1 MQEDQALVRPGKGPL
16 DGFRVIE
23 MAGLGP
29 GPFCAMLLADMGAEV
44 IRIQSKG
51 KPQGLLLN
59 TPFDVLARGRRSL
72 AIDLKMPGTKDVMLD
87 LIGQAD
93 ALIEGFR
100 PGVMERLGLGP
111 EVCLARNPRLV
122 YGRMTGWGQSGPL
135 AQSAGHDINYL
146 ALTGVLNA
154 IGPRGFPSVPL
165 NVVADMGGG
174 GLLLAFGIV
183 CALLEARGSG
193 QGQTVDAAMTEGAS
207 LLAAMVHGFRAGGV
221 MSDLRSDNILDGG
234 AYYYTTY
241 ECADGKFIS
250 VGAIE
255 PQFHARLLETLG
267 LDPTTFGAQSDRS
280 RWAEGKVRL
289 AEVFKTAA
297 RDEWVRRFDGID
309 ACVSPVL
316 DWDEALIHPHNQ
328 ARGSFVE
335 IAGVS
340 QPAPAPRFSRTPAT
354 ISRPTAGVG
363 DDTVEVLT
371 GWGVD
376 AAVVAGLRAS
386 GAI

>member
-1 MQEDQALVRPGKGPL
+1 MNEVQTLAPSSSGPL
-16 DGFRVIE
+16 AGFRIIE
-23 MAGLGP
+23 FAGLGP

-44 IRIQSKG
+44 IRIQNKG

-72 AIDLKMPGTKDVMLD
+72 AIDLKAPGAKEVLLD
-87 LIGQAD
+87 LVGKAD

-111 EVCLARNPRLV
+111 DACLARNPRLV
-122 YGRMTGWGQSGPL
+122 YGRMTGWGQTGPL

-154 IGPRGFPSVPL
+154 IGPASSPTVPL

-183 CALLEARGSG
+183 CALLEAKRSG
-193 QGQTVDAAMTEGAS
+193 QGQTVDTAMTEGAS
-207 LLAAMVHGFRAGGV
+207 LLAAMVHGFKAGGV
-221 MSDLRSDNILDGG
+221 MNNKRCDNVIDGG

-267 LDPTTFGAQSDRS
+267 LDPATFGSQFDQS
-280 RWAEGKVRL
+280 RWSEGKERL
-289 AEVFKTAA
+289 AEVFKTAT
-297 RDEWVRRFDGID
+297 RDEWVQRFDGVD

-316 DWDEALIHPHNQ
+316 DWEEALAHPHNV
-328 ARGSFVE
+328 ARGSFIEVD
-335 IAGVS
+335 GVP
-340 QPAPAPRFSRTPAT
+340 QPAPAPRFSRTPAMV
-354 ISRPTAGVG
+354 SRPTAQVG
-363 DDTVEVLT
+363 QDTHGILKD
-371 GWGVD
+371 WGVD
-376 AAVVAGLRAS
+376 TEVIAS
-386 GAI
+386 LSKSSAI

>member
-1 MQEDQALVRPGKGPL
+1 MPNKSKLNHSNSGPL
-16 DGFRVIE
+16 TGFRIIE

-44 IRIQSKG
+44 IRVQGKG
-51 KPQGLLLN
+51 TPSGLLLN

-72 AIDLKMPGTKDVMLD
+72 AIDLKKPGAQDAVLD
-87 LIGQAD
+87 LVAHAD

-111 EVCLARNPRLV
+111 DACLARNPKLI
-122 YGRMTGWGQSGPL
+122 YGRMTGWGQTGPL

-146 ALTGVLNA
+146 ALTGVLHA
-154 IGPRGFPSVPL
+154 IGPKDLPTVPL

-183 CALLEARGSG
+183 CALLEARRSG

-207 LLAAMVHGFRAGGV
+207 LLAAMVHGFKAGGV
-221 MSDLRSDNILDGG
+221 MNNQRCDNVIDGG
-234 AYYYTTY
+234 AYYYAVY
-241 ECADGKFIS
+241 ECADGKYIS

-267 LDPTTFGAQSDRS
+267 LDPSAFGPQADRS
-280 RWAEGKVRL
+280 RWPEGKARL
-289 AEVFKTAA
+289 AEVFKTAP
-297 RDEWVRRFDGID
+297 RDEWVRRFDGVD
-309 ACVSPVL
+309 ACVTPVL
-316 DWDEALIHPHNQ
+316 DWDEALVHPHNQ

-335 IAGVS
+335 IAGVP
-340 QPAPAPRFSRTPAT
+340 QAAPAPRFSRTPAAV
-354 ISRPTAGVG
+354 SRPTAEVG
-363 DDTVEVLT
+363 QNTLDILT
-371 GWGVD
+371 DWGVST
-376 AAVVAGLRAS
+376 AVISSLSES

>member
-1 MQEDQALVRPGKGPL
+1 MPNKSKLNRSNSGPL
-16 DGFRVIE
+16 TGFRVIE

-44 IRIQSKG
+44 IRVQGKG
-51 KPQGLLLN
+51 TPSGLLLN
-59 TPFDVLARGRRSL
+59 TPFDVLARGRRSM
-72 AIDLKMPGTKDVMLD
+72 AIDLKKPGAQDAVLALVAK
-87 LIGQAD
+87 AD

-111 EVCLARNPRLV
+111 DACLARNPKLI
-122 YGRMTGWGQSGPL
+122 YGRMTGWGQTGPL

-146 ALTGVLNA
+146 ALTGVLHA
-154 IGPRGFPSVPL
+154 IGPRDLPTVPL

-183 CALLEARGSG
+183 CALLEARRSG

-207 LLAAMVHGFRAGGV
+207 LLAAMVHGFKAGGV
-221 MSDLRSDNILDGG
+221 MNNQRCDNVIDGG
-234 AYYYTTY
+234 AYYYAVY
-241 ECADGKFIS
+241 ECADGKYIS

-267 LDPTTFGAQSDRS
+267 LDPSAFGPQADRS
-280 RWAEGKVRL
+280 RWPEGKARL
-289 AEVFKTAA
+289 AEVFKTAP
-297 RDEWVRRFDGID
+297 RDEWVRRFDGVD
-309 ACVSPVL
+309 ACVTPVL
-316 DWDEALIHPHNQ
+316 DWDEALVHPHNQ

-335 IAGVS
+335 VAGVP
-340 QPAPAPRFSRTPAT
+340 QAAPAPRFSRTPAVV
-354 ISRPTAGVG
+354 SRPTAEVG
-363 DDTVEVLT
+363 QNTLDILT
-371 GWGVD
+371 DWGVS
-376 AAVVAGLRAS
+376 AAVISSLSES

>member
-72 AIDLKMPGTKDVMLD
+72 AIDLKMPGAKDVMLD

-146 ALTGVLNA
+146 ALTGVLT
-154 IGPRGFPSVPL
+154 PSAPAAFHRCRSTSSPTWAVGAFCWPSASSVHCSKPEVP
-165 NVVADMGGG
+165 
-174 GLLLAFGIV
+174 
-183 CALLEARGSG
+183 ARGRLW
-193 QGQTVDAAMTEGAS
+193 T
-207 LLAAMVHGFRAGGV
+207 
-221 MSDLRSDNILDGG
+221 LR
-234 AYYYTTY
+234 
-241 ECADGKFIS
+241 
-250 VGAIE
+250 
-255 PQFHARLLETLG
+255 
-267 LDPTTFGAQSDRS
+267 
-280 RWAEGKVRL
+280 
-289 AEVFKTAA
+289 
-297 RDEWVRRFDGID
+297 
-309 ACVSPVL
+309 
-316 DWDEALIHPHNQ
+316 
-328 ARGSFVE
+328 
-335 IAGVS
+335 
-340 QPAPAPRFSRTPAT
+340 
-354 ISRPTAGVG
+354 
-363 DDTVEVLT
+363 
-371 GWGVD
+371 
-376 AAVVAGLRAS
+376 
-386 GAI
+386 